1 MKKSHLFLLVAL
13 FFIVTG
19 GLFAQNAQELR
30 FGTYVSGNL
39 NSGDE
44 IWYSL
49 RPAESGFVIVEVTS
63 DMDTYLEFFNAQ
75 RELLAEDDDGGEGY
89 NAKLEI
95 FAESGKTYYIKVRGY
110 DSGDTGPYRILASV
124 KPLPAARDLSFGNF
138 MSGNLSSKEEQW
150 YRVRTTQA
158 GLVTVETSG
167 GVDTIMEVYNGSW
180 QLMGSDDDSG
190 ENYNA
195 RLEILVEPNQTYYFK
210 VGGYGSDDTGSY
222 RIFANFE
229 TIQTENNTERSRAI
243 TLRLGEAFP
252 VFLLKSSESRWYVY
266 NLTRSAA
273 FVVQTRGNM
282 DTMLFLY
289 DSNGNQIADDDDGGE
304 GNNAMIYQRLNQGT
318 YYIEVKGYDG
328 TGRCTLHAETR

>member
-1 MKKSHLFLLVAL
+1 MKKNHIFLLVAL

-30 FGTYVSGNL
+30 FGTHVSGNL
-39 NSGDE
+39 NSGAE

-49 RPAESGFVIVEVTS
+49 KPTESGFVIVEVTS
-63 DMDTYLEFFNAQ
+63 EMDTYLEFFNAQ

-110 DSGDTGPYRILASV
+110 DSGDTGPFRVIATS

-138 MSGNLSSKEEQW
+138 LSGTLSSGEEQW

-167 GVDTIMEVYNGSW
+167 GVDTVMEVYNSSW
-180 QLMGSDDDSG
+180 QLLEGDDDSG
-190 ENYNA
+190 EDYNA
-195 RLEILVEPNQTYYFK
+195 RLEILTESNQSYYYK
-210 VGGYGSDDTGSY
+210 VRGYSSDDTGSY
-222 RIFANFE
+222 RILASFE

-243 TLRLGEAFP
+243 TLRLGESFS
-252 VFLLKSSESRWYVY
+252 VFLLSASESRWYVY
-266 NLTRSAA
+266 NLTRSAP

-282 DTMLFLY
+282 DTLLFLY
-289 DSNGNQIADDDDGGE
+289 DSNGNQIADDDDSGE
-304 GNNAMIYQRLNQGT
+304 GNNAMVSQRLNPGT
-318 YYIEVKGYDG
+318 YYIEVRSYSGQ
-328 TGRCTLHAETR
+328 GRCTLHAETR